1 MNLPRWSLR
10 FPVTSSMVLVCLVVL
25 GLLSAPRLPLAFL
38 PEVDFP
44 ALEISIPYPNALPAQ
59 VEEEIARPAEEA
71 LATMSRVRRIQSWSN
86 PTGAQIYIQF
96 DWGEDIGPLRVD
108 AREKLDRIRDL
119 LPRDVDIIQVNGF
132 RSTDIPVLECRV
144 SAERDLSQSYE
155 LLDRRVADPL
165 RRVPGVAKVELYG
178 VEPPQVLVEFSLDGL
193 ERHGLSAETVLAR
206 VEAAN
211 KSLSAG
217 RLRNG
222 DESWPL
228 RVVNRF
234 ATLEEIGA
242 LPVDDRGLALREI
255 AAISYREPDLDYG
268 RHLDRTRAIG
278 LNVIKESGANTVDVA
293 RRARQALLDIGQ
305 DPQMRG
311 IQVLTFTDQAEEIT
325 NSLTGLLQSG
335 LIGAVLAV
343 IVLFFFLRNIITTLV
358 VATAIPFSLLA
369 ASALMYFT
377 GRTLNI
383 LSMMG
388 LMLAVGMLVDNAVVV
403 LESIYRRRQEG
414 AGSLR
419 AALAGSREVLPAVVC
434 STMTSVIVFLPL
446 VLGGRTE
453 ITTWLGEV
461 GRTIIF
467 TLGCSLYLS
476 LTAIPLALGRFL
488 PISAPA
494 LPPKSLVW
502 LTDRYEGALNWTLTH
517 RPLAAGM
524 AFLFFVASIAAF
536 IPVNKSSFAGSKVEA
551 VRLEYEFADNVHYL
565 EAEKYVSR
573 VEDWIA
579 GRQDS
584 LHIKSTY
591 SFFTNNF
598 AVTRAYLASG
608 FADDEGSEKVRKM
621 MRQGLPEMPGAKV
634 KVRGNDD
641 DEGGGSHISVNV
653 FGDPGPRLDALAA
666 EVKRRV
672 TLVPGTDA
680 VEIGS
685 RKGSQEIEVL
695 VDRDRAAR
703 YGLSASDVANSVA
716 LFFRGRPLSRFRGPD
731 GEVQVQA
738 RLADADRNSLERL
751 RGMPIAV
758 EDAEETTVP
767 LGSVAS
773 FRTVKTPQ
781 GIERQQRRSVVS
793 VNADVDSKKRSDIR
807 KAVTTDL
814 KSMHFPP
821 GYAWSFG
828 SAFQEENETQVEM
841 LLNLI
846 LALALVYVVMA
857 ALFESF
863 LHPFAIMFALP
874 FAFAGVAWMCLLTG
888 TPFNLMAQ
896 IGLLILVGIV
906 VNNGIVLLHH
916 VHQLR
921 QGGMPRHAALIRAG
935 RDRLRPILMTTAT
948 TVLGLAPLALGG
960 TNVGGT
966 MYYPLARTVIGGLLS
981 STALTLVL
989 VPCLYTLLE
998 DAWFA
1003 LARAWSGRG
1012 RVAGAAGA
1020 ALSLLVL
1027 LVAAPAPVAARAG
1040 GNTTDLHRDIVRTFA
1055 IEGARRIDLHAGVG
1069 EVEVIGEDR
1078 ADVVVEIHLADDG
1091 DDGDDED
1098 AFERRVRDYDAVARR
1113 AGDRLRVEIRSPRM
1127 RWHRNIDVSVI
1138 VRVPRRMPLEVDMA
1152 VGSLSVRGVE
1162 RSVRLQLGIG
1172 EVDLRVPALGVRD
1185 VRVTLAIGEASLAT
1199 GGGRLVESTSVFGGG
1214 LKWSEGRGAAPV
1226 SVRLGIGEVAVILD

>member
-1 MNLPRWSLR
+1 VNLPRWSLR
-10 FPVTSSMVLVCLVVL
+10 FPVTSSVVLVCILAVGAL
-25 GLLSAPRLPLAFL
+25 TAPRIPLSFL

-71 LATMSRVRRIQSWSN
+71 ISTMSRVRRIQSYSTS
-86 PTGAQIYIQF
+86 TGAQIYVQF

-119 LPRDVDIIQVNGF
+119 LPRDVDLIQVNGF

-155 LLDRRVADPL
+155 LLDRHVADPL

-193 ERHGLSAETVLAR
+193 ERHGLAPEAVLAR

-211 KSLSAG
+211 RSLSAG
-217 RLRNG
+217 RLRRG

-228 RVVNRF
+228 RVVNQF
-234 ATLEEIGA
+234 ASLEEIGA
-242 LPVDDRGLALREI
+242 LPVDDRGLALREV
-255 AAISYREPDLDYG
+255 AAITLREPDLDYG

-293 RRARQALLDIGQ
+293 RRARQALEDVGR

-325 NSLTGLLQSG
+325 NSLVGLLEAG
-335 LIGAVLAV
+335 LIGAGLAIV
-343 IVLFFFLRNIITTLV
+343 VLFFFLRNIVTTLV

-369 ASALMYFT
+369 AAALMYFT

-403 LESIYRRRQEG
+403 LEAIYRRRQEG
-414 AGSLR
+414 ASAMH
-419 AALAGSREVLPAVVC
+419 AALAGSKEVLPAVVC
-434 STMTSVIVFLPL
+434 STLCSVIVFLPL

-461 GRTIIF
+461 GRTIIY

-476 LTAIPLALGRFL
+476 LTAIPLAMGRFL
-488 PISAPA
+488 PVAQPA
-494 LPPKSLVW
+494 KPWKALSW
-502 LTDRYEGALNWTLTH
+502 LTDRYEGALRWTLGH
-517 RPLAAGM
+517 RPLASGLAT
-524 AFLFFVASIAAF
+524 LFFIASIAAF

-551 VRLEYEFADNVHYL
+551 VRLEYEFADNLNYREV
-565 EAEKYVSR
+565 ERYVSK
-573 VEDWIA
+573 VEEWIDA
-579 GRQDS
+579 RKDS
-584 LHIKSTY
+584 VHVKSTY
-591 SFFTNNF
+591 SFFTHNVAF
-598 AVTRAYLASG
+598 TRAYLAPG
-608 FADDEGSEKVRKM
+608 YADDEGSEKVRKLL
-621 MRQGLPEMPGAKV
+621 RKGLPEMPGVKLKV
-634 KVRGNDD
+634 SGNDD
-641 DEGGGSHISVNV
+641 DDSGPSRISVHL
-653 FGDPGPRLDALAA
+653 FGDPGPKLDELAA
-666 EVKRRV
+666 EVRRR
-672 TLVPGTDA
+672 LARVPGTDG

-685 RKGSQEIEVL
+685 DKGSREIEVL

-703 YGLSASDVANSVA
+703 YGLSATDVASSVA
-716 LFFRGRPLSRFRGPD
+716 LFFRGRPLSRFRGPE

-738 RLADADRNSLERL
+738 RLAEADRSSLERL
-751 RGMPIAV
+751 RAMPIQV
-758 EDAEETTVP
+758 EDVAGTVVP
-767 LGSVAS
+767 LGAVAS
-773 FRTVKTPQ
+773 FRTVETPQ
-781 GIERQQRRSVVS
+781 GIERQQRRSVVA
-793 VNADVDSKKRSDIR
+793 VHADVDSKKRGDVR
-807 KAVTTDL
+807 KAVSEDM
-814 KSMHFPP
+814 KSMHMPP
-821 GYAWSFG
+821 GYSWSFG
-828 SAFQEENETQVEM
+828 SSFQEENETQIEM

-846 LALALVYVVMA
+846 LALVLVYIVMA

-888 TPFNLMAQ
+888 SPFNLMAQ

-921 QGGMPRHAALIRAG
+921 QGGMPRHDALMKAG

-998 DAWFA
+998 DGWNALSAAW
-1003 LARAWSGRG
+1003 RG
-1012 RVAGAAGA
+1012 RRP
-1020 ALSLLVL
+1020 S
-1027 LVAAPAPVAARAG
+1027 AAPAATALTLLLAALAPAFPG
-1040 GNTTDLHRDIVRTFA
+1040 TASAAPAFVDDPMQ
-1055 IEGARRIDLHAGVG
+1055 RRIDRAYRTDGVRGVDVSVGFG
-1069 EVEVIGEDR
+1069 EVEIVGEDR
-1078 ADVVVEIHLADDG
+1078 ATVAVEVRLAEDG
-1091 DDGDDED
+1091 DDVAG
-1098 AFERRVRDYDAVARR
+1098 FERWSKRYRVTARR
-1113 AGDRLRVEIRSPRM
+1113 SGSRLDVEVHTPRIVL
-1127 RWHRNIDVSVI
+1127 REDVDVQVT
-1138 VRVPRRMPLEVDMA
+1138 VRVPRGLPARVHLG
-1152 VGSLSVRGVE
+1152 VGSLTVRGLEDDVT
-1162 RSVRLQLGIG
+1162 LDLGIG
-1172 EVDLRVPALGVRD
+1172 EVALRMREEQVRD
-1185 VRVTLAIGEASLAT
+1185 VRVALGIGEASLETPRRRRIEAA
-1199 GGGRLVESTSVFGGG
+1199 SVFGSG
-1214 LKWSEGRGAAPV
+1214 LSWKEGRGTAPV
-1226 SVRLGIGEVAVILD
+1226 SVRLGIGEVAVVLD